1 MGFFEKKQCS
11 ICGKDAG
18 RLLVYTLKGNKYL
31 CDECFQKIYT
41 GFNSSNAEFSLEH
54 YRDHYLPYYDKSKKL
69 REIFK
74 TTCFYGGL
82 YIDAEHRL
90 FSISDGDYDNI
101 MKKNGGRPS
110 DRMPVF
116 EFSLVT
122 MAVIRLDKVKVE
134 QGGILGPHAEGD
146 IKLHLVYS
154 NPILDYEYSI
164 APGKSLP
171 IEKKGFISKTIT
183 YGFPEK
189 LLPVKDVFDEF
200 VIQAVKMHG
209 QEV

>member
-1 MGFFEKKQCS
+1 MGFFDKKQCG

-18 RLLVYTLKGNKYL
+18 RLLAYTLKDNKHL
-31 CDECFQKIYT
+31 CDECFHKIYT
-41 GFNSSNAEFSLEH
+41 GFNSLNAQFSLEH
-54 YRDHYLPYYDKSKKL
+54 YRDHYLPYYEKTKKM

-90 FSISDGDYDNI
+90 FSISDGDFDNI

-116 EFSLVT
+116 EFSSVT
-122 MAVIRLDKVKVE
+122 MAVIRLDKVKVN
-134 QGGILGPHAEGD
+134 QGGMLGPSAEGN
-146 IKLHLVYS
+146 IKLRLLYRDPV
-154 NPILDYEYSI
+154 LDYEYSI
-164 APGKSLP
+164 APGKSKKKK
-171 IEKKGFISKTIT
+171 KKGFISKTLT

-189 LLPVKDVFDEF
+189 LLPVKDIFDELVMQAEKMNGG
-200 VIQAVKMHG
+200 VI
-209 QEV
+209 

>member
-1 MGFFEKKQCS
+1 MRNS
-11 ICGKDAG
+11 VSNI
-18 RLLVYTLKGNKYL
+18 
-31 CDECFQKIYT
+31 T
-41 GFNSSNAEFSLEH
+41 GIITW
-54 YRDHYLPYYDKSKKL
+54 PYYEKTKKM

-90 FSISDGDYDNI
+90 FSISDGDFDNI

-116 EFSLVT
+116 EFSSVT
-122 MAVIRLDKVKVE
+122 MAVIRLDKVKVN
-134 QGGILGPHAEGD
+134 QGGMLGPSAEGN
-146 IKLHLVYS
+146 IKLRLLYRDPV
-154 NPILDYEYSI
+154 LDYEYSI

-171 IEKKGFISKTIT
+171 VEKKGFISKTLT

-189 LLPVKDVFDEF
+189 LLPVKDIFDELVMQAEKMNGG
-200 VIQAVKMHG
+200 VI
-209 QEV
+209 